1 MCATRST
8 IRAWIAAVVL
18 SLGLIAPA
26 AAGPVENAMAPYWR
40 GDYATAMRL
49 LRPIADEGN
58 ADAQLRLGHMYAS
71 GQGVPQDDATAV
83 TWFRKATDQG
93 NAAAQ
98 TYLGLMYVSGQG
110 VSQDY
115 AMAVTWVRKA
125 ADQGYAPAQG
135 RLGLMYL
142 NGLGVAQD

>member
-1 MCATRST
+1 
-8 IRAWIAAVVL
+8 
-18 SLGLIAPA
+18 
-26 AAGPVENAMAPYWR
+26 MAPYWR

-49 LRPIADEGN
+49 LRPIADEGS

-98 TYLGLMYVSGQG
+98 TYLGFMYQSGRG
-110 VSQDY
+110 GPQDHVLAY
-115 AMAVTWVRKA
+115 VWFTLAAVAGNTDAPKNRALVATRMTPAQIAEAQRIARERNFMAVVP
-125 ADQGYAPAQG
+125 DP
-135 RLGLMYL
+135 
-142 NGLGVAQD
+142 

>member
-49 LRPIADEGN
+49 LRPVADEGN
-58 ADAQLRLGHMYAS
+58 ADAQWRLGHMYAN

-83 TWFRKATDQG
+83 TWFRIAADQG
-93 NAAAQ
+93 YAVAQ
-98 TYLGLMYVSGQG
+98 GNLGLMYVNGQG

-115 AMAVTWVRKA
+115 AMAVTWFRKA
-125 ADQGYAPAQG
+125 ADQGYTSAQAN
-135 RLGLMYL
+135 LG
-142 NGLGVAQD
+142 